1 MKIFDSKF
9 TGLEK
14 ALDVHFRRHG
24 VLTGNLANSETP
36 HYQARELDF
45 AGTLEKAFGNGTSPL
60 VTTDSKHMDLGGNS
74 GDMIVFD
81 NAGAMG
87 ADGNNVDLDVTMGK
101 ISANARAYESAVGLM
116 SQKFRLLKG
125 FVRRGA

>member
-1 MKIFDSKF
+1 
-9 TGLEK
+9 
-14 ALDVHFRRHG
+14 
-24 VLTGNLANSETP
+24 
-36 HYQARELDF
+36 
-45 AGTLEKAFGNGTSPL
+45 
-60 VTTDSKHMDLGGNS
+60 
-74 GDMIVFD
+74 
-81 NAGAMG
+81 MG